1 MKYEDTS
8 RKVLKYNSLN
18 IEFFMFFYYELSDGD
33 TLTIQDPIYR
43 GYDSCVSDSALA
55 LFQVIVDSLGSEV
68 INSDTLSTYWTS
80 ATGNSLYTFGKFNE
94 KMGINNQPFENA
106 FITILSGWFREL
118 RCYTAS
124 TITYQTDTTIG
135 CELCTE
141 EYELSSLSEL
151 SIYPNTSN
159 GIINF
164 TKPIIYY

>member
-1 MKYEDTS
+1 M
-8 RKVLKYNSLN
+8 NN
-18 IEFFMFFYYELSDGD
+18 EFFTFFYYELSADD

-43 GYDSCVSDSALA
+43 RYDSYVSDSALA
-55 LFQVIVDSLGSEV
+55 LFQVIIDSLVADV
-68 INSDTLSTYWTS
+68 INSDDLSTYWTS
-80 ATGNSLYTFGKFNE
+80 ATSNSLYTFEKFYE

-106 FITILSGWFREL
+106 IITVFSGWFGEL

-124 TITYQTDTTIG
+124 AITYQTDTTVG
-135 CELCTE
+135 CELCSA
-141 EYELSSLSEL
+141 EYELSSMSEL